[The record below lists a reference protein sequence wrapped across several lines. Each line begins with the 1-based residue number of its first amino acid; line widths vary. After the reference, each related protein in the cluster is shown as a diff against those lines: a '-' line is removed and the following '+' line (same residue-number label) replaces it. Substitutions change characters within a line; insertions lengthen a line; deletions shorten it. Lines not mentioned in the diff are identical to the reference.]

1 MKLSV
6 APESTSTSHSAFVCL
21 KCKIVGIFN
30 DLYLHENTFF
40 NSKVRAMAAW
50 VAPAKNPA
58 PLGVSLQR
66 ASS

>member
-30 DLYLHENTFF
+30 DLYLHENTFL
-40 NSKVRAMAAW
+40 SPKVRAMAAW

-58 PLGVSLQR
+58 LPGAFLQHVF
-66 ASS
+66 S